1 MDTKLQI
8 IEISTPL
15 FQQKGYKGVGVTEI
29 IKACNISKGSFY
41 HHFPN
46 GKEELLITCLKSID
60 ETITTHMIDIFKQ
73 YQTTQEATQAMIDIL
88 INDFEE
94 AGRVVVSTFT
104 SLVSEIG
111 SLSEP
116 VRIACSD
123 LYTKMQK
130 IYCTKLEADGFS
142 KETANSIALMMI
154 ASIEGAIMLCLTQK
168 SSAPLKVISCEL
180 LKVLKNQD

>member
-60 ETITTHMIDIFKQ
+60 EKITTHMIDIFNQ
-73 YQTTQEATQAMIDIL
+73 YPTTQEATQAMIDIL
-88 INDFEE
+88 VNDFEQ

-116 VRIACSD
+116 VRDACAD
-123 LYTKMQK
+123 LYLKMQK
-130 IYCTKLEADGFS
+130 IYVTKLEADGFS
-142 KETANSIALMMI
+142 KENANSLALMMI
-154 ASIEGAIMLCLTQK
+154 ASIEGAITLCLTHK
-168 SSAPLKVISCEL
+168 SSNPLKVISHEL
-180 LKVLKNQD
+180 PKLLNHRS

>member
-1 MDTKLQI
+1 MDTKSQI
-8 IEISTPL
+8 IDISIPL

-60 ETITTHMIDIFKQ
+60 ETITTHMKDIFKQ
-73 YQTTQEATQAMIDIL
+73 YPSTQEATLAMIDIL
-88 INDFEE
+88 VSDFDEE
-94 AGRVVVSTFT
+94 GRIVVSTFT
-104 SLVSEIG
+104 SIVSEIG

-116 VRIACSD
+116 VRNSCSD
-123 LYTKMQK
+123 LYLKMQK

-154 ASIEGAIMLCLTQK
+154 ASIEGAIMLCLIQK
-168 SSAPLKVISCEL
+168 SSQPLKVISREL
-180 LKVLKNQD
+180 PKVLNYQG

>member
-8 IEISTPL
+8 IDISIPL

-46 GKEELLITCLKSID
+46 GKEELLIACLKSID
-60 ETITTHMIDIFKQ
+60 ETITTHMKDIFKQ
-73 YQTTQEATQAMIDIL
+73 YSSTQIATLAMIDIL
-88 INDFEE
+88 ISDFEDE
-94 AGRVVVSTFT
+94 GRIVVSTFT
-104 SLVSEIG
+104 SIVSEIG

-123 LYTKMQK
+123 LYLKMQS
-130 IYCTKLEADGFS
+130 IYCTKLEEDGFS
-142 KETANSIALMMI
+142 KENANSIALMMI
-154 ASIEGAIMLCLTQK
+154 ASIEGAILLCLAKK
-168 SSAPLKVISCEL
+168 SSDPLKIISLEL
-180 LKVLKNQD
+180 PKILDKR

>member
-8 IEISTPL
+8 IDISIPL

-60 ETITTHMIDIFKQ
+60 ETITTHMTDIFKQ
-73 YQTTQEATQAMIDIL
+73 YPSTQEAIQAMIDIL
-88 INDFEE
+88 VNDFEQ

-111 SLSEP
+111 TLSEP

-123 LYTKMQK
+123 LYLKMKK

-142 KETANSIALMMI
+142 IESANSIALMMI

-168 SSAPLKVISCEL
+168 SSNPLKVISREL
-180 LKVLKNQD
+180 PKVLNNRI

>member
-8 IEISTPL
+8 IDTSIPL
-15 FQQKGYKGVGVTEI
+15 FQQNGYKGVGVTEI

-60 ETITTHMIDIFKQ
+60 EKITAHIRDIFNQ
-73 YQTTQEATQAMIDIL
+73 YSTTKEAVQAMIDIL
-88 INDFEE
+88 VNDFERE
-94 AGRVVVSTFT
+94 GRIVVSTFT
-104 SLVSEIG
+104 SIISEIG

-116 VRIACSD
+116 VRNACSD
-123 LYTKMQK
+123 LYLKMQS
-130 IYCTKLEADGFS
+130 IYCTKLEADGLS

-168 SSAPLKVISCEL
+168 SSAPLKVISREL
-180 LKVLKNQD
+180 RKVLNNLD

>member
-46 GKEELLITCLKSID
+46 GKEELLIACLKSID
-60 ETITTHMIDIFKQ
+60 EAITTHMVDIFKR
-73 YQTTQEATQAMIDIL
+73 YPTTQEATQAMIDIL
-88 INDFEE
+88 VNDLERE
-94 AGRVVVSTFT
+94 GRIVVSTFT
-104 SLVSEIG
+104 SIVSEMG

-116 VRIACSD
+116 VREACSD
-123 LYTKMQK
+123 LYLKMQT
-130 IYCTKLEADGFS
+130 IYCTKLAEDGFS
-142 KETANSIALMMI
+142 KENANSIALMMI

-168 SSAPLKVISCEL
+168 SSHPLKIISHEL
-180 LKVLKNQD
+180 PKILNHRS

>member
-8 IEISTPL
+8 IDISIPL

-46 GKEELLITCLKSID
+46 GKEELLITCLESID
-60 ETITTHMIDIFKQ
+60 ETITTHMKDIFKQ
-73 YQTTQEATQAMIDIL
+73 YPTTQEATLAMIDIL
-88 INDFEE
+88 ISDFDEE
-94 AGRVVVSTFT
+94 GRIVVSTFT
-104 SLVSEIG
+104 SIVSEIG

-116 VRIACSD
+116 VRMACSD
-123 LYTKMQK
+123 LYQKMQK

-154 ASIEGAIMLCLTQK
+154 ASIEGAIMLCLTQQ
-168 SSAPLKVISCEL
+168 SSDPLKVISREL
-180 LKVLKNQD
+180 PKVLNYQG